1 MAVNYGKKQ
10 GNKNIVFYIAAVIIL
25 AGAAVVFFYPFGK
38 KKQNQETQPAQ
49 QAAPVQQTPVKQEQ
63 VQPQQTQPAGG
74 FGQVVSEANGV
85 AGPRVLAL
93 LKDAQQCISEGKIV
107 AARNTLNDVLNMAM
121 EDSLRQQVK
130 QQLQVLANDWLFS
143 KAVQFGDNLC
153 TNYKV
158 ESGDLLS
165 GIAARH
171 KVPYKFLMKINNI
184 QSEKSLRA
192 GQIIKVIDG
201 PFHAVA
207 YLSSFTMDLYLQN
220 VYVKSY
226 KIGIGKP
233 GHETP
238 VGLWRAKVGGKLIK
252 PVWTDP
258 ETGRTY
264 KADDPDYPLG
274 SGWIALEGLDSRTQ
288 NISGIAIHGTKDETT
303 IGTKSSQGCIRLFNG
318 EIIELYDMFEAG
330 CSELRT
336 VE

>member
-1 MAVNYGKKQ
+1 MAVNYGNYKSKQ
-10 GNKNIVFYIAAVIIL
+10 GSKTIVFYAAAVVIL
-25 AGAAVVFFYPFGK
+25 AGAAAVFFYPFDK
-38 KKQNQETQPAQ
+38 KKEVQEVQPV
-49 QAAPVQQTPVKQEQ
+49 VQPIPAKQEQ
-63 VQPQQTQPAGG
+63 IQPQQVQPAGG
-74 FGQVVSEANGV
+74 LGQAVSEANST

-93 LKDAQQCISEGKIV
+93 LKDAEQCISEGKIV

-130 QQLQVLANDWLFS
+130 QQMQTIANDWLFS
-143 KAVQFGDNLC
+143 KAVQFGDDLC
-153 TNYKV
+153 SNYKV
-158 ESGDLLS
+158 ESGDMLS

-192 GQIIKVIDG
+192 GQIIKVVNG

-233 GHETP
+233 GKETP
-238 VGLWRAKVGGKLIK
+238 AGLWRAKLGGKLIK

-264 KADDPDYPLG
+264 KSDDPDYPLG

-288 NISGIAIHGTKDETT
+288 HITGIAIHGTKDEAT

-318 EIIELYDMFEAG
+318 EIIELYDMFEQG
-330 CSELRT
+330 FSELRI

>member
-10 GNKNIVFYIAAVIIL
+10 GSKTIVFYVAAVIIL
-25 AGAAVVFFYPFGK
+25 AGAAAVFFYPFGK
-38 KKQNQETQPAQ
+38 KKKNQEVQPVGQ
-49 QAAPVQQTPVKQEQ
+49 PTAAVQQTPIKQGQ
-63 VQPQQTQPAGG
+63 IQTQPTVGL
-74 FGQVVSEANGV
+74 GQVVSEANNV

-93 LKDAQQCISEGKIV
+93 LKDAQQCVSEGKIV

-130 QQLQVLANDWLFS
+130 QQLQALANDWLLS
-143 KAVQFGDNLC
+143 KTVQFGDNLC

-165 GIAARH
+165 GIAAKH

-184 QSEKSLRA
+184 TSEKSLRA
-192 GQIIKVIDG
+192 GQIIKVVNG

-207 YLSSFTMDLYLQN
+207 YLSSFTLDLYLQN

-226 KIGIGKP
+226 KIGTGRAGK
-233 GHETP
+233 ETP
-238 VGLWRAKVGGKLIK
+238 AGLWRAKVGGKLIK

-264 KADDPDYPLG
+264 KSDDPDYPLG
-274 SGWIALEGLDSRTQ
+274 SGWIALEGIDSRTQ
-288 NISGIAIHGTKDETT
+288 NISGIAIHGTKDEAS
-303 IGTKSSQGCIRLFNG
+303 IGTKSSQGCIRLYNG
-318 EIIELYDMFEAG
+318 ELTELYDMFEAG